1 MKKKNLV
8 ILLLIPFII
17 SLLGIVTINVTFNFI
32 ETDIAAIKWDYDDVE
47 GFQIRENPYKLT
59 ATGEKLSG
67 AVLAYGNELTWKGT
81 LDFRFIKL
89 QVEDPVEPCCIQT
102 SQLQNCGYG
111 FKH

>member
-59 ATGEKLSG
+59 ATGEKLAG
-67 AVLAYGNELTWKGT
+67 AVLAYGNELTWK
-81 LDFRFIKL
+81 
-89 QVEDPVEPCCIQT
+89 VENKDSLLLCPAYCED
-102 SQLQNCGYG
+102 YG
-111 FKH
+111 QHLLINWF